1 MLGFCCRLTPGATLT
16 GSESTELLENFC
28 SNPWEYQHT
37 FETPLKD
44 LQSFVEAIVS
54 AGGEIRTG
62 SLVIDQVVFEP
73 KTLIAIL
80 TDNSISLPSKRGL
93 CLAAVGP
100 QEIEELLM
108 TVLSEWI
115 DFLFIPGPPSFAI
128 YADHD
133 EYTTFYA
140 HDRISLD
147 RMARVLSDR
156 GFKQVTNYE
165 RSF

>member
-1 MLGFCCRLTPGATLT
+1 LT
-16 GSESTELLENFC
+16 GSESTELLESFRR
-28 SNPWEYQHT
+28 NPWEYQQT

-44 LQSFVEAIVS
+44 LQSFVEVIVS
-54 AGGEIRTG
+54 AGGEMRTG
-62 SLVIDQVVFEP
+62 SLAIDQVVFEP
-73 KTLIAIL
+73 KRLIAIL
-80 TDNSISLPSKRGL
+80 THNSIPLLSKRGL
-93 CLAAVGP
+93 CLAVVGQ
-100 QEIEELLM
+100 QEIEELLR

-140 HDRISLD
+140 HDRISPD

-165 RSF
+165 RTF